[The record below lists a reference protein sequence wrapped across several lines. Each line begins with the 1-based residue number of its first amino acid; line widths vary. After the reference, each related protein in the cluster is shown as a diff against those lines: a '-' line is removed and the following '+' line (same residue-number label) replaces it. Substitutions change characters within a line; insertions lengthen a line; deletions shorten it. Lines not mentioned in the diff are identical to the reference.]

1 MDIRVLQYFLAVARE
16 ESITKAA
23 ERLHMTQPPLSRQL
37 KDLEEELGKQLFIRG
52 SKKVTLTED
61 GILLRKRAEEL
72 IDLME
77 KTKAEMAS
85 SSENISGDIHIGCG
99 ETEAISFLA
108 QAAWDLQQEY
118 PLIHYHLYSG
128 DAERVLERLD
138 KGLIDFGLLV
148 GPVDINKYDYMRLPF
163 KDTWGVLMR
172 KDSPLAEKE
181 KITAED
187 LWDKPLILSHQTSI
201 NSEMFSWLKTDL
213 SKLNIAATYD
223 LIYNASLFV
232 KKGFGYVIALD
243 RLINTT
249 GDSTL
254 CFRPLS
260 PALEA
265 GLCIVWKKHQV
276 FSRASN
282 AFLKQLQKE
291 LEAFEQ

>member
-1 MDIRVLQYFLAVARE
+1 LDIRVLQYFLAVARE

-77 KTKAEMAS
+77 KTKAEMTS